1 MSLDLELKSG
11 SRRTR
16 RQVTG
21 HGFSPGRIMLKLA
34 MTAAALIAAVYVW
47 RGLRER

>member
-21 HGFSPGRIMLKLA
+21 HGFSPGSIMLKLA
-34 MTAAALIAAVYVW
+34 MAAAALAAAVYVW